1 MRKILTTFL
10 LLALAVAG
18 HAQEK
23 QFHQEQIMG
32 RNWIVL
38 EMDDLKKNTVDNY
51 MHANT
56 YTRYSMDSFVFQV
69 CREPVFGSHN
79 INWNLSKGNLLQ
91 MDNVVYRIEELTDST
106 MTIVNPKV
114 LRIKFIEEGY
124 MSCLV
129 AKPAAIDSF
138 NNKPVYKASV
148 YLSPHYE
155 FSLLTM
161 LPKDL
166 DGVEPGR
173 YTFSFIVTDRGQLG
187 NIVISPQ
194 LPQKFEREI
203 IKKLESTSR
212 NWSPAYL
219 CGMHVQ
225 ALVHFIFEYKGVVHY

>member
-1 MRKILTTFL
+1 MRKILTAFL
-10 LLALAVAG
+10 LFGLAVAG
-18 HAQEK
+18 HAQQQ

-51 MHANT
+51 MHANR

-69 CREPVFGSHN
+69 CREPVFGSRN
-79 INWNLSKGNLLQ
+79 INWSLSNGNLLK
-91 MDNVVYRIEELTDST
+91 MENVVYQIEELTDST

-114 LRIKFIEEGY
+114 VRIKFIEEGY

-129 AKPAAIDSF
+129 SKPAAIDSF

-148 YLSPHYE
+148 YFSPHNE

-161 LPKDL
+161 LPKNL
-166 DGVEPGR
+166 DGVKPGK
-173 YTFSFIVTDRGQLG
+173 YTISFIVTDRGELG

-194 LPQKFEREI
+194 LPQKFETEI
-203 IKKLESTSR
+203 ITTLESTSR
-212 NWSPAYL
+212 NWTPAYL
-219 CGMHVQ
+219 CGTPVH
-225 ALVHFIFEYKGVVHY
+225 ALVHFIFEYNGVVH